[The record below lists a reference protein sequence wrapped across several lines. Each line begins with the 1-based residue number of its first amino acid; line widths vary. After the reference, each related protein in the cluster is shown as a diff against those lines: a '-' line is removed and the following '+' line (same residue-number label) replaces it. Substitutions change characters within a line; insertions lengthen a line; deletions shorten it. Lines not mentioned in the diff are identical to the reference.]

1 MRTNW
6 HSLNILIRTA
16 KSRPPSTQRAI
27 TLGRLRALRSLY
39 ETSVYARFTL
49 PGEEDTQLSLR
60 QAIVTCRELRKLGH
74 DVKKLRAQ
82 IKEARLVPLD
92 LTTA

>member
-6 HSLNILIRTA
+6 HTITTMIRNA
-16 KSRPPSTQRAI
+16 EADLPSAQRAI
-27 TLGRLRALRSLY
+27 ALGRLRALRSLY
-39 ETSVYARFTL
+39 ETSVYARFSL
-49 PGEEDTQLSLR
+49 PGEEDTQLSLS
-60 QAIVTCRELRKLGH
+60 QASVTCRELRKLGH